1 MMSVFTNEDSY
12 PVSQPPAYAKYVADA
27 SSWANV
33 DFFSLFNIGCLV
45 RADYLT
51 QVMIQIF
58 FPTVM
63 IVLAAVA
70 FKVFSKKAAAA
81 KAAAAEAADAEA
93 AKEADAAAE
102 GSEKK
107 AGLCVQFIV
116 VFTFLV
122 FVATSNKVGAASLP
136 SILGCA
142 CPDAPTVSCALW
154 FVLPVLASDLL
165 HA

>member
-1 MMSVFTNEDSY
+1 M
-12 PVSQPPAYAKYVADA
+12 
-27 SSWANV
+27 
-33 DFFSLFNIGCLV
+33 DFYSFFNIGCLV
-45 RADYLT
+45 NVTYLDSAL
-51 QVMIQIF
+51 IQII
-58 FPTVM
+58 FPTVL
-63 IVLAAVA
+63 ILLAFVA
-70 FKVFSKKAAAA
+70 KVVFDKKGD
-81 KAAAAEAADAEA
+81 K
-93 AKEADAAAE
+93 
-102 GSEKK
+102 KK